1 MGSHDSKISLVQS
14 LNTEVSKNAP
24 WQRVGESERDSG
36 GRVESSGY
44 PEFVL
49 LLKERRHGMRRKHEI
64 IAVVGITRHDKTIE
78 T

>member
-1 MGSHDSKISLVQS
+1 MGSHDSKIGFIHS

-36 GRVESSGY
+36 SRVESSGY

-49 LLKERRHGMRRKHEI
+49 LLKEGRHGMRRKHEI
-64 IAVVGITRHDKTIE
+64 IAVVGITGHDEAIE